1 MGMMN
6 KIYILCHFL
15 RLGQKYVQTY
25 KALGKSWGESCRKIQ
40 LIKAANEF
48 KANWYIHKFHLIC
61 FNSRKGLTQR
71 FFQNISKG
79 ISSTIG
85 WRTNEAGEW
94 LVTAPCISVQ
104 WPHILHLRASVE
116 YSASKTIC
124 KELCSQC
131 NLYNI
136 MHLRASV
143 KYSASKTI
151 CKKFCSQCNLYNIL
165 HLKASVEH
173 SASKTICKIF
183 CSQSDLYN
191 ILHQRRSLEWSAS
204 TTVCKTIY
212 TIFCYTWL

>member
-25 KALGKSWGESCRKIQ
+25 KALGNSWRESCRKIQ

-61 FNSRKGLTQR
+61 FNSRKGLRQR

-85 WRTNEAGEW
+85 WRTNEAVEW

-124 KELCSQC
+124 KNSAANAICTTLCI
-131 NLYNI
+131 LEHLWNI
-136 MHLRASV
+136 LQRRPSV
-143 KYSASKTI
+143 KNPETVI
-151 CKKFCSQCNLYNIL
+151 
-165 HLKASVEH
+165 H
-173 SASKTICKIF
+173 SA
-183 CSQSDLYN
+183 L
-191 ILHQRRSLEWSAS
+191 
-204 TTVCKTIY
+204 
-212 TIFCYTWL
+212 